1 MKHRRLAELCRA
13 AHLPADCARR
23 ARVAVGKVKDR
34 FGAAGARGDGEM
46 ANIRATRSS
55 PSGRLI
61 RCGGTA
67 IKPQLTVT
75 W

>member
-1 MKHRRLAELCRA
+1 
-13 AHLPADCARR
+13 
-23 ARVAVGKVKDR
+23 VKDR
-34 FGAAGARGDGEM
+34 LGAAGAGGDGEM
-46 ANIRATRSS
+46 ANMRATRSS